1 MKSIHS
7 LNLALL
13 AGLVGLSIA
22 VYPDLPSQIPVHF
35 GGNGEADLWATRT
48 AMRWMLLPFVAT
60 GVCVITY
67 FTAWLSLRDPRHV
80 NVPDRNKLLSLPRE
94 SQMWVLQGVAN
105 PIYLLAA
112 VLNATMC
119 LLQYGAYLTAMTGSG
134 RTAIL
139 GGLVMALMSVPFM
152 TVGVLVSFQRRMD
165 QAWRQHLITARG

>member
-1 MKSIHS
+1 MRTIHS

-35 GGNGEADLWATRT
+35 GGNGEADQWAART
-48 AMRWMLLPFVAT
+48 PTRWMLLPFVAA

-67 FTAWLSLRDPRHV
+67 FTAWLSLRDPRRV
-80 NVPDRNKLLSLPRE
+80 NVPDRNKLLSLPRDR
-94 SQMWVLQGVAN
+94 QMWVLQGIAN

-119 LLQYGAYLTAMTGSG
+119 LLQYGAYLTAMNGNGS
-134 RTAIL
+134 TVIL

-152 TVGVLVSFQRRMD
+152 TVGMLVSFQRRMD
-165 QAWRQHLITARG
+165 QAWRRHVLAAR